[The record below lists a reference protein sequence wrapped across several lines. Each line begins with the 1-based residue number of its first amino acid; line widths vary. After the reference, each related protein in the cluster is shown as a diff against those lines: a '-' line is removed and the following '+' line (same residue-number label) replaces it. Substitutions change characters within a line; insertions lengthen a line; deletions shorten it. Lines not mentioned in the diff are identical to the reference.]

1 MSIEVSALSKAYD
14 GKQVLDRLS
23 FTLPETGV
31 VEICGPSGGG
41 KTTLLRLLCG
51 LEAPD
56 SGEIRGLEGKRIS
69 MVFQEDRLLTHLN
82 ALQNV
87 RFASRVSGTEAFAM
101 LGEMGLADAADK
113 RVSTLSGGMK
123 RRVAIAR
130 AVCAGGDVLVLDE
143 PFKGLDEATRARVI
157 GCVKR
162 RCGGMLILLV
172 SHDRAEGEAMGA
184 VMRLTI
190 GGENP

>member
-1 MSIEVSALSKAYD
+1 MSIDAVLLSKRF
-14 GKQVLDRLS
+14 GEKQVLKDLS
-23 FTLPETGV
+23 FTLPEAGV

-41 KTTLLRLLCG
+41 KTTLLRLLAG
-51 LEAPD
+51 LETPD
-56 SGEIRGLEGKRIS
+56 GGEIRGLAGKRLS
-69 MVFQEDRLLTHLN
+69 MVFQEDRLLMHQN

-87 RFASRVSGTEAFAM
+87 RFASRVSEREA
-101 LGEMGLADAADK
+101 LDVLEEMGLADSVQARA
-113 RVSTLSGGMK
+113 STLSGGMK

-130 AVCAGGDVLVLDE
+130 AVCAGGDVLILDE

-157 GCVKR
+157 DCILR

-184 VMRLTI
+184 VMRLEI
-190 GGENP
+190 GGENS